1 MAASGPVW
9 NAAMPSP
16 TLLCR
21 LSALCF
27 STALLA
33 ACHPA
38 PPEALGTLEW
48 DRITVP
54 APAAETIVAVA
65 VVEGQHVPAGA
76 PLLQLDATRTAAQLA
91 ALQAQSQRAG
101 QALEELEHGPR
112 VEDIAQARANLAA
125 ARAQAADASAYYARL
140 QPLGRQRL
148 VAAADVDRA
157 RAAAGNATGVVQ
169 AAEQALLALQ
179 HGTRAEQVAQA
190 AASLQAAQAQQ
201 DEQAVTLGKLA
212 LVAPRAGVID
222 ALPYRLGDQAPV
234 GAPLAVLLVGDHPY
248 ARVYLPS
255 ALRPSVVVG
264 QAAHVYLQGR
274 DGALTGRVRAVRSDP
289 VFTPYYALTGE
300 DAARLSYLA
309 EIELVGTDTA
319 ALARLPA
326 GVPVRVTF

>member
-1 MAASGPVW
+1 
-9 NAAMPSP
+9 MPSP

-112 VEDIAQARANLAA
+112 VEDIA
-125 ARAQAADASAYYARL
+125 
-140 QPLGRQRL
+140 
-148 VAAADVDRA
+148 
-157 RAAAGNATGVVQ
+157 
-169 AAEQALLALQ
+169 
-179 HGTRAEQVAQA
+179 
-190 AASLQAAQAQQ
+190 
-201 DEQAVTLGKLA
+201 
-212 LVAPRAGVID
+212 
-222 ALPYRLGDQAPV
+222 
-234 GAPLAVLLVGDHPY
+234 
-248 ARVYLPS
+248 
-255 ALRPSVVVG
+255 
-264 QAAHVYLQGR
+264 
-274 DGALTGRVRAVRSDP
+274 
-289 VFTPYYALTGE
+289 
-300 DAARLSYLA
+300 
-309 EIELVGTDTA
+309 
-319 ALARLPA
+319 
-326 GVPVRVTF
+326 